1 MALPADHG
9 SRALAAERLSAGLG
23 SDYVSH
29 SRPARLGRFGTRAL
43 DQRRCLAQLRF
54 CVAGSCLGIARA
66 AALRGSCSAPPEGGS
81 VRAVLDFDA
90 GFYPERGE
98 SGNPWLGRCRTGAFL
113 GKSSART
120 GRLDFVPRRAVA
132 AGAVAAAS
140 RCLDVV
146 PAAFVERGGDRM
158 NMNMTGRRAFLQILL
173 CCALLSGSA
182 FSQSGGELRFCLR
195 SEPKTFD
202 PLLVDDDS
210 SLAIRYLT
218 GGVLV
223 RANRK
228 TQELEPELAE
238 SWKVSKDGKQV
249 TFKLRHGI
257 TFSDGSPFFS
267 EDVAFTMQRLMD
279 PALHSSTGDAFRSG
293 SGTVSSKIIASDQI
307 AIIFPAPPAGLE
319 RLFDQ
324 VAIMSAHSPKKEA
337 AVLGPFMVAEYKAGS
352 SVLLRRNPNYWK
364 KDSQG
369 RRLPYLDS
377 IRLDIQSNR
386 DVEMLRFKRGELDL
400 INILDSDY
408 FDRLAAS
415 SPLLAHYAGASLDS
429 NFMWFNQV
437 AIAPIP
443 EYNRACFR
451 SANFRRAISQAI
463 NRDDL
468 SRVVFNGH
476 AQPAA
481 GPVSP
486 ANKFWFNSRLKAESY
501 RPDAA
506 LKRLQTD
513 GFHLQN
519 GALFDKGGNAVE
531 FSIVTNAGNK
541 PRERMAVMVQED
553 LGKLGIKVNV
563 VTLDFPSLIERIS
576 QKFNYEA
583 AMLGFRNVDLDPN
596 GQMNIWLSSAEDHA
610 WNPQQKSPETAWE
623 AEIDRLMRAQ
633 ASTADPKKRK
643 ESFDRV
649 QEIAPGT
656 APFIYLVNQIA
667 LPAVSSAV
675 EGANPGILSP
685 QTFWNAERLTLNA
698 RTGGSR

>member
-1 MALPADHG
+1 M
-9 SRALAAERLSAGLG
+9 SI
-23 SDYVSH
+23 
-29 SRPARLGRFGTRAL
+29 T
-43 DQRRCLAQLRF
+43 
-54 CVAGSCLGIARA
+54 
-66 AALRGSCSAPPEGGS
+66 
-81 VRAVLDFDA
+81 
-90 GFYPERGE
+90 
-98 SGNPWLGRCRTGAFL
+98 
-113 GKSSART
+113 
-120 GRLDFVPRRAVA
+120 
-132 AGAVAAAS
+132 
-140 RCLDVV
+140 
-146 PAAFVERGGDRM
+146 
-158 NMNMTGRRAFLQILL
+158 MTGRGTCLRLLL
-173 CCALLSGSA
+173 CCALFFLALTSGVA
-182 FSQSGGELRFCLR
+182 FSQSGGDLRFCLG

-210 SLAIRYLT
+210 SLSIRYLT

-223 RANRK
+223 RVNRH
-228 TQELEPELAE
+228 TQDLEPELAE
-238 SWKVSKDGKQV
+238 SWQVAKDGKEI
-249 TFKLRHGI
+249 TFKLRHGVL
-257 TFSDGSPFFS
+257 FSDGSPFS
-267 EDVAFTMQRLMD
+267 AEDVAFTMQRLMD

-293 SGTVSSKIIASDQI
+293 SGAISNKIIAPDQI
-307 AIIFPAPPAGLE
+307 TIIFPAPLAGLE

-324 VAIMSAHSPKKEA
+324 VAIMSAHSPRKEM
-337 AVLGPFMVAEYKAGS
+337 AVLGPFMVAEHKAGS
-352 SVLLRRNPNYWK
+352 SMLLRRNPNYWK

-377 IRLDIQSNR
+377 IRLDVQSNR

-400 INILDSDY
+400 INALDSEY
-408 FDRLAAS
+408 FDRLAAT
-415 SPLLAHYAGASLDS
+415 SPQLAHDAGPSLDS
-429 NFMWFNQV
+429 DFMWFNQV
-437 AIAPIP
+437 ASALIP
-443 EYNRACFR
+443 EYKRAWFR
-451 SANFRRAISQAI
+451 DTNFRRAISQAI

-476 AQPAA
+476 AQPAV

-486 ANKFWFNSRLKAESY
+486 ANKFWFNSTLKAEPY

-506 LKRLQTD
+506 QQRLQAV

-519 GALFDKGGNAVE
+519 GTLYDKGGHAVE
-531 FSIVTNAGNK
+531 FSIVTNAGSK

-583 AMLGFRNVDLDPN
+583 AILGFRNVDLDPN

-649 QEIAPGT
+649 QEIVAEQ
-656 APFIYLVNQIA
+656 APFIYLVNQNA
-667 LPAVSSAV
+667 LSAVSSAV
-675 EGANPGILSP
+675 AGANPGVLHP
-685 QTFWNAERLTLNA
+685 QTFWNAERLTLNPTTRA
-698 RTGGSR
+698 SR

>member
-1 MALPADHG
+1 
-9 SRALAAERLSAGLG
+9 
-23 SDYVSH
+23 
-29 SRPARLGRFGTRAL
+29 
-43 DQRRCLAQLRF
+43 
-54 CVAGSCLGIARA
+54 
-66 AALRGSCSAPPEGGS
+66 
-81 VRAVLDFDA
+81 
-90 GFYPERGE
+90 
-98 SGNPWLGRCRTGAFL
+98 
-113 GKSSART
+113 
-120 GRLDFVPRRAVA
+120 
-132 AGAVAAAS
+132 
-140 RCLDVV
+140 
-146 PAAFVERGGDRM
+146 M
-158 NMNMTGRRAFLQILL
+158 NITPNTTGRRATLRFLLG
-173 CCALLSGSA
+173 CALLALLPISA
-182 FSQSGGELRFCLR
+182 FAQSGGELRFCLR

-210 SLAIRYLT
+210 SLSIRYLT
-218 GGVLV
+218 GGVLARV
-223 RANRK
+223 NRH

-238 SWKVSKDGKQV
+238 SWKISKDGKQI
-249 TFKLRHGI
+249 TFKLRHGV
-257 TFSDGSPFFS
+257 TFSDGSPFS
-267 EDVAFTMQRLMD
+267 SADVAFTMQRLMD

-293 SGTVSSKIIASDQI
+293 NGAVTTNIIAPDQVSI
-307 AIIFPAPPAGLE
+307 TFAAPIAGLD

-352 SVLLRRNPNYWK
+352 SILLSRNPNYWK

-377 IRLDIQSNR
+377 IRLDIQPNR

-400 INILDSDY
+400 INVLDSDY

-415 SPLLAHYAGASLDS
+415 SPGLAHDAGPSLDS
-429 NFMWFNQV
+429 DFMWFNQV
-437 AIAPIP
+437 ASAPIP
-443 EYNRACFR
+443 EYKRAWFR
-451 SANFRRAISQAI
+451 STNFRRAISQAI

-476 AQPAA
+476 AQPAI

-486 ANKFWFNSRLKAESY
+486 ANKFWFNSNLKAEPY

-506 LKRLQTD
+506 LQRLQAD

-519 GALFDKGGNAVE
+519 GVLFDKAGNTVE
-531 FSIVTNAGNK
+531 FSVVTNASSK
-541 PRERMAVMVQED
+541 ARERMAVMVQED

-583 AMLGFRNVDLDPN
+583 AMLGFRNVDLDPS

-643 ESFDRV
+643 QSFDRV
-649 QEIAPGT
+649 QEIVAEQT
-656 APFIYLVNQIA
+656 PFIYLVNQNA
-667 LPAVSSAV
+667 LSALSSAV

-698 RTGGSR
+698 ATRASR

>member
-1 MALPADHG
+1 
-9 SRALAAERLSAGLG
+9 
-23 SDYVSH
+23 
-29 SRPARLGRFGTRAL
+29 
-43 DQRRCLAQLRF
+43 
-54 CVAGSCLGIARA
+54 
-66 AALRGSCSAPPEGGS
+66 
-81 VRAVLDFDA
+81 
-90 GFYPERGE
+90 
-98 SGNPWLGRCRTGAFL
+98 
-113 GKSSART
+113 
-120 GRLDFVPRRAVA
+120 
-132 AGAVAAAS
+132 
-140 RCLDVV
+140 
-146 PAAFVERGGDRM
+146 M
-158 NMNMTGRRAFLQILL
+158 NYRRAFLRLL
-173 CCALLSGSA
+173 AGYALLFLILTSGSA
-182 FSQSGGELRFCLR
+182 FAQNGGELRFCLR

-210 SLAIRYLT
+210 SLSIRYLT

-223 RANRK
+223 RVNRH
-228 TQELEPELAE
+228 TQDLEPELAE
-238 SWKVSKDGKQV
+238 SWKVSQDGKQI
-249 TFKLRHGI
+249 TFKLRRGI
-257 TFSDGSPFFS
+257 SFSDGTQFFAD
-267 EDVAFTMQRLMD
+267 DVAFTMQRLMD

-293 SGTVSSKIIASDQI
+293 SGAVSTKIIAPDQI
-307 AIIFPAPPAGLE
+307 SVTFPAPLAGLD

-324 VAIMSAHSPKKEA
+324 VAIMSARSPKKEA

-364 KDSQG
+364 KDSHG

-377 IRLDIQSNR
+377 IRLDIQPNR

-400 INILDSDY
+400 INVIDSDY
-408 FDRLAAS
+408 FDRLAAT
-415 SPLLAHYAGASLDS
+415 SPQLAHDAGPSLDS
-429 NFMWFNQV
+429 DFMWFNQV
-437 AIAPIP
+437 ASAPIP
-443 EYNRACFR
+443 EYKRAWFR
-451 SANFRRAISQAI
+451 STNFRRAISQAI

-476 AQPAA
+476 AQPAV

-486 ANKFWFNSRLKAESY
+486 ANKFWFNSRLKAEPY

-506 LKRLQTD
+506 RQRLQAD

-519 GALFDKGGNAVE
+519 GALFDKEGNPVE

-596 GQMNIWLSSAEDHA
+596 GQMNIWLSSAENHA

-649 QEIAPGT
+649 QEIAAEQT
-656 APFIYLVNQIA
+656 PFIYLVNQNA
-667 LPAVSSAV
+667 LSAISSAV
-675 EGANPGILSP
+675 QGANPGILSP
-685 QTFWNAERLTLNA
+685 QTFWNAERLTLNPDTRA
-698 RTGGSR
+698 SR

>member
-1 MALPADHG
+1 
-9 SRALAAERLSAGLG
+9 
-23 SDYVSH
+23 
-29 SRPARLGRFGTRAL
+29 
-43 DQRRCLAQLRF
+43 
-54 CVAGSCLGIARA
+54 
-66 AALRGSCSAPPEGGS
+66 
-81 VRAVLDFDA
+81 
-90 GFYPERGE
+90 
-98 SGNPWLGRCRTGAFL
+98 
-113 GKSSART
+113 
-120 GRLDFVPRRAVA
+120 
-132 AGAVAAAS
+132 
-140 RCLDVV
+140 
-146 PAAFVERGGDRM
+146 
-158 NMNMTGRRAFLQILL
+158 MTGRRAPRFSRVLVVVFVVVAM
-173 CCALLSGSA
+173 ALSSVVLVA
-182 FSQSGGELRFCLR
+182 QSGGELRFCLR

-210 SLAIRYLT
+210 SLSIRYLT
-218 GGVLV
+218 GGVLMRV
-223 RANRK
+223 NRH
-228 TQELEPELAE
+228 TQDLEPELAQ
-238 SWKVSKDGKQV
+238 SWKISKDGKQI
-249 TFKLRHGI
+249 TFKLRHGVA
-257 TFSDGSPFFS
+257 FSDGSPFS
-267 EDVAFTMQRLMD
+267 SADVAFTMQRLMD

-293 SGTVSSKIIASDQI
+293 TGTVSSQIIGADEI
-307 AIIFPAPPAGLE
+307 AVNFPAPIAGVD

-352 SVLLRRNPNYWK
+352 MVLLRRNPNYWK

-400 INILDSDY
+400 INVIDSDY
-408 FDRLAAS
+408 FDRLAAG
-415 SPLLAHYAGASLDS
+415 SPGLAHDAGASLDS
-429 NFMWFNQV
+429 DFMWFNQV
-437 AIAPIP
+437 ANAPIP
-443 EYNRACFR
+443 EYKRAWFR
-451 SANFRRAISQAI
+451 SANFRLAISQAI
-463 NRDDL
+463 NRSDL

-486 ANKFWFNSRLKAESY
+486 ANKFWFNDKLHAESY

-506 LKRLQTD
+506 LRRLQSE

-519 GALFDKGGNAVE
+519 GALFDKAGNPVE

-553 LGKLGIKVNV
+553 LGKLGVKVNI

-596 GQMNIWLSSAEDHA
+596 GQMNIWLSSAENHA

-623 AEIDRLMRAQ
+623 AEIDRMMRAQ

-643 ESFDRV
+643 QSFDRV
-649 QEIAPGT
+649 QEIVAEEAPL
-656 APFIYLVNQIA
+656 IYLINQNA
-667 LPAVSSAV
+667 LSAISSAV

-685 QTFWNAERLTLNA
+685 QTFWNADRLTLSPA
-698 RTGGSR
+698 TRASR